1 MLANCI
7 VYVLR
12 RKCLLKYAIERDMEG
27 TGRRAKRRKQLP
39 DDIQENIRYLNLRGT
54 LRSLSLSL
62 SLSLKNSLWTWLWTC
77 RKTHYVI
84 IHFNS
89 VDINNVLAQQHKCQ
103 LQS

>member
-62 SLSLKNSLWTWLWTC
+62 SLSEEFAVDLAMDLSQDTLRNNSLQFSG
-77 RKTHYVI
+77 Y
-84 IHFNS
+84 
-89 VDINNVLAQQHKCQ
+89 
-103 LQS
+103 